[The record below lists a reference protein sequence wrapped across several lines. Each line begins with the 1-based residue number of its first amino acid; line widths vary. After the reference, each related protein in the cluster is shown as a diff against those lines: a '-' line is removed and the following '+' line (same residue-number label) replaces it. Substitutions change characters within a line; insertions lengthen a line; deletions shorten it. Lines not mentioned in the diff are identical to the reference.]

1 MSWFNVKLIFLRELR
16 DQLRD
21 RRTLFMII
29 VLPLLLYPSIGI
41 GLVQFTVLFTEQ
53 PRQVAVRGTEY
64 LPASPPLVNQMV
76 ESASGA
82 VRKNFVPQLFDVEE
96 EATQLEIVETTSDDD
111 ARRMLATGEVQ
122 VILQIPA
129 TLRDRIESG
138 QDFRFELSYKSADE
152 KSRIAYLR
160 LKEALENWKR
170 VTIQQRLE
178 SKGLPRDFAN
188 PSAVEV
194 LDIATPQQLAGGLI
208 WAKLFPF
215 LLVVMSL
222 TGAFYPAVDLCAGEK
237 ERGTIET
244 LLISPA
250 GRGDIVLGKYFT
262 ICIFSVGTAV
272 LNLLSMATTGWVIAR
287 QMKSALPANA
297 PLGMLSPPSLADAG
311 WILLLLLPLAA
322 FFSALGIALAAFARS
337 TKEGQYYLTPLFLV
351 TMPLVLVT
359 VAPGIELNG
368 FNSVVPVTGAALL
381 LKTLIQ
387 GQYDLALQFFVPVLL
402 PTILYAVLA
411 LRWAIDQFNREEV
424 LFREAER
431 LDLLLWARHVFR
443 DKGPF
448 PSAAE
453 ALFCFSVMLL
463 LVWFLG
469 GFLTPA
475 PAADEAV
482 RQAALQRSLIVMQLA
497 FVATPAVMMALM
509 LTTSVRQT
517 LLLRRSAWKYIG
529 LSLLL
534 AVALHPIMVELSQ
547 FIHRG
552 LTQPKWVTDQIRQL
566 LGAGQPI
573 WWQLALVAVLPAV
586 CEELAFRGFILSGL
600 LRRVSPATA
609 IVLSA
614 FLFGFFHINPQQLL
628 PATMLGC
635 VLGLI
640 ATRSGSLL
648 PGILF
653 HVTNNSLALLM
664 ANLQDHLQQ
673 TAPTGN
679 AEASLFWLFRVLYR
693 QPSPQIFSFQVPY
706 SIAVLAICTLV
717 ATAALTWLLKQPLR
731 APAALD
737 TDDANPTDER
747 TASKGASHTPSS
759 LTRLAAGLGSLT
771 PERRD
776 VSS

>member
-1 MSWFNVKLIFLRELR
+1 MSWSNIKLIFLREIR

-41 GLVQFTVLFTEQ
+41 GLVQFTVLFAEQ
-53 PRQVAVRGTEY
+53 PRQVAVRGTQY
-64 LPASPPLVNQMV
+64 LPPFPPLIEVR
-76 ESASGA
+76 ESEGA
-82 VRKNFVPQLFDVEE
+82 HSVRVNFVPQLFDVEE
-96 EATQLEIVETTSDDD
+96 EAAQLEIVEAVDDED
-111 ARRMLATGEVQ
+111 ARKMLEAGQVQ
-122 VILQIPA
+122 VVLQIPP
-129 TLRDRIESG
+129 TLREQIDAG

-160 LKEALENWKR
+160 VKEALENWKR
-170 VTIQQRLE
+170 LTIQQGLE
-178 SKGLPRDFAN
+178 LRGLPRDFAN
-188 PSAVEV
+188 PSAVQV
-194 LDIATPQQLAGGLI
+194 LDIATPQQVAGGLI

-250 GRGDIVLGKYFT
+250 ARSEIVLGKYFT
-262 ICIFSVGTAV
+262 ICIFSVGTAI

-297 PLGMLSPPSLADAG
+297 PLAVLTPPSLTDAG

-337 TKEGQYYLTPLFLV
+337 TKEGQYYLTPLFLI

-359 VAPGIELNG
+359 IAPGIELNG

-387 GQYDLALQFFVPVLL
+387 GQYDLALEFFIPVLL
-402 PTILYAVLA
+402 PTVLYAILA

-431 LDLLLWARHVFR
+431 LDLVLWARHLFR
-443 DKGPF
+443 DKEPF

-453 ALFCFSVMLL
+453 AVFCFCLMLL

-469 GFLTPA
+469 GFLTPS
-475 PAADEAV
+475 PSEDEAV
-482 RQAALQRSLIVMQLA
+482 RQAGVQRALIVMQLSV
-497 FVATPAVMMALM
+497 VASPAVIMALM
-509 LTTSVRQT
+509 LTTSARKT
-517 LLLRRSAWKYIG
+517 LLLRPAPWKFVG
-529 LSLLL
+529 LALLL

-547 FIHRG
+547 YIHRG
-552 LTQPKWVTDQIRQL
+552 LTQPKWMTDQIRQL
-566 LGAGQPI
+566 LGAGQPL
-573 WWQLALVAVLPAV
+573 WWQLALVAFLPAV
-586 CEELAFRGFILSGL
+586 CEEVAFRGFILSGL

-628 PATMLGC
+628 PATILGC

-673 TAPTGN
+673 EAATGEQ
-679 AEASLFWLFRVLYR
+679 AGPLFHLFELLYR
-693 QPSPQIFSFQVPY
+693 QPSQVFSFQVPY
-706 SIAVLAICTLV
+706 SIAVLAICTLS
-717 ATAALTWLLKQPLR
+717 ATVALTWLLKQPVR

-737 TDDANPTDER
+737 TNETDSIAQPKTKHDAKNAKAEL
-747 TASKGASHTPSS
+747 AHLA
-759 LTRLAAGLGSLT
+759 AAGLGTLT
-771 PERRD
+771 SETRD
-776 VSS
+776 ATS